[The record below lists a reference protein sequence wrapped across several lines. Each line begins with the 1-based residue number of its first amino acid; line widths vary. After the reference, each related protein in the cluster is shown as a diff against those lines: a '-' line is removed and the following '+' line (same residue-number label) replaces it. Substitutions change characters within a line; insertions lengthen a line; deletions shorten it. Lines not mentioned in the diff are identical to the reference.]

1 MKLIL
6 AEHPEK
12 GIWYFSTQ
20 RKCAAYIG
28 VADPQVKTVLDGK
41 RNHTHNWKLQWIESD
56 DVISKYIDPEL

>member
-1 MKLIL
+1 MRLFK

-28 VADPQVKTVLDGK
+28 VQDIYVSRVVNGKTKNAKGWD
-41 RNHTHNWKLQWIESD
+41 IELIED
-56 DVISKYIDPEL
+56 DNIISKYIDPEK